1 MANKR
6 EQDAPERGKTT
17 ADYYKLNT
25 QAIEDLASANSAN
38 SPEVSA
44 KELKQYG
51 ARRHLKLSQWAKA
64 VLIKA
69 WFNGVICYFFLW
81 GLGGYISDSLDLW
94 LVTAIALGFVTDI
107 VTNSLLRLTEK
118 EEGAAQRWMMFG
130 QKKKFITLPLNVG
143 YSILLMA
150 LTVMTYG
157 ALNRVIRL
165 GVEPIL
171 FGIVTLGWDLMLIQF
186 KLLFKT
192 ILADARAKTAAGR
205 SGKHESDV

>member
-1 MANKR
+1 
-6 EQDAPERGKTT
+6 
-17 ADYYKLNT
+17 
-25 QAIEDLASANSAN
+25 
-38 SPEVSA
+38 
-44 KELKQYG
+44 
-51 ARRHLKLSQWAKA
+51 
-64 VLIKA
+64 
-69 WFNGVICYFFLW
+69 
-81 GLGGYISDSLDLW
+81 
-94 LVTAIALGFVTDI
+94 
-107 VTNSLLRLTEK
+107 
-118 EEGAAQRWMMFG
+118 MMFG